1 LDTEVDGQMLTLQLA
16 TETTTSQSAVALPGS
31 GITGPDSGAAA
42 AAAAAGGAPPPAA
55 ADTQQQT
62 QQLVHHRSTS
72 LQAPASMAPAAEAL
86 TLSIQR
92 GLEQR
97 AP

>member
-42 AAAAAGGAPPPAA
+42 AGGAPPPAA

-72 LQAPASMAPAAEAL
+72 LQAPASMAPAAEDL

-92 GLEQR
+92 GLEPR

>member
-1 LDTEVDGQMLTLQLA
+1 MDTEVDGQMLTLQLA

-31 GITGPDSGAAA
+31 GITGPDSGV
-42 AAAAAGGAPPPAA
+42 AAAGGAPPPAA

-72 LQAPASMAPAAEAL
+72 LQAPASMAPAAEDL

-92 GLEQR
+92 GLEPR